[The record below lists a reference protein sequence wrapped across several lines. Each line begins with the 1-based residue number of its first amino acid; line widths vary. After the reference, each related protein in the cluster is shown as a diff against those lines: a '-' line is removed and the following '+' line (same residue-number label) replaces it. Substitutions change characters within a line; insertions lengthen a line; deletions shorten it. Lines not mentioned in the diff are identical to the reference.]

1 MRISIDRKA
10 LQWFQEELRIKHGES
25 VRFTVRYGGG
35 QFNSARIFLGVVVE
49 KPDDEIVL
57 VEKEGI
63 IFFVDSDDLWY
74 FQNYDLFVSY
84 HEEIEEIQFNYV
96 K

>member
-25 VRFTVRYGGG
+25 VRFTVRYGG
-35 QFNSARIFLGVVVE
+35 NSSIQPGYSLGIVAE
-49 KPDDEIVL
+49 KPDGKSCQLRRKVL
-57 VEKEGI
+57 Y
-63 IFFVDSDDLWY
+63 FFVDSDDLWY

-84 HEEIEEIQFNYV
+84 HEKWKKFNLIM
-96 K
+96 